1 MHIEVDDR
9 GVTRNVAGKPA
20 NANVCFDP
28 QTERFF
34 NLVIQRIDF
43 AESAAAGCM
52 HFGTQACVT

>member
-20 NANVCFDP
+20 NASVCFDP

-34 NLVIQRIDF
+34 NLVIQRLTSQNLQRAD
-43 AESAAAGCM
+43 
-52 HFGTQACVT
+52 